1 MDWQSPQD
9 FEYAT
14 QQQFIP
20 CSGPQQLP
28 SDMRVQAAEIAV
40 KENAQNRPILD
51 KLGKIAI
58 SIGTQ
63 VLTEYIKSQGGLGG
77 LLGGILG
84 GAQQGQQFHGYAQ
97 QYTQQIPQEIPD
109 ETLENIATPERLAV
123 LTTKYWRTSGVKLG
137 VAFMENT
144 TNALASKILQYANLW
159 SAKGNV
165 NVKFELV
172 ALGNAEIRVSRGGG
186 GYWAYLGT
194 DNLSIPRQY
203 QNVNL
208 EGFTL
213 RTADSEYNRVVT
225 HEFGHV
231 LGFPHEH
238 MRAAIIAKLNRE
250 ATINYF
256 MQTQGWSRQEVIA
269 QVLTAIPENQL
280 LPTSSVEDET
290 SVMTYQLPGS
300 ITNDGQPIRGG
311 SGINETDYKVAAKT
325 YPVST
330 PVEPTKPDPNKPDPN
345 KPDPNKPDPTSPVAP
360 EGRGVLVINGV
371 NYNLTATR

>member
-1 MDWQSPQD
+1 
-9 FEYAT
+9 
-14 QQQFIP
+14 
-20 CSGPQQLP
+20 
-28 SDMRVQAAEIAV
+28 
-40 KENAQNRPILD
+40 
-51 KLGKIAI
+51 
-58 SIGTQ
+58 
-63 VLTEYIKSQGGLGG
+63 
-77 LLGGILG
+77 
-84 GAQQGQQFHGYAQ
+84 
-97 QYTQQIPQEIPD
+97 
-109 ETLENIATPERLAV
+109 
-123 LTTKYWRTSGVKLG
+123 
-137 VAFMENT
+137 
-144 TNALASKILQYANLW
+144 LW

-256 MQTQGWSRQEVIA
+256 MQTQGWSRHEVIA